1 MNKTPLEWSA
11 DTGHLP
17 HSAVDFSYE
26 ANARE
31 LAALKRYAGVEDLTA
46 FTARVKISPLSGGR
60 YRASGAFQ
68 ASVVQASVVNLE
80 AVPSSIEESFSVEY
94 WPAESIADADRD
106 APLESEPPEP
116 IVAGHIA
123 IGLLLCELFVL
134 SLDPYPRNPDDKFEW
149 TPREGAPDVSPFAAL
164 AQLKAHKTAEEK

>member
-1 MNKTPLEWSA
+1 MNETPLKWSV
-11 DTGHLP
+11 DTGLLP
-17 HSAVDFSYE
+17 HSSVDFSYE
-26 ANARE
+26 ANKRE

-68 ASVVQASVVNLE
+68 ASAVQASVVNLKP
-80 AVPSSIEESFSVEY
+80 VPSSIEESFSAEY
-94 WPAESIADADRD
+94 WPAESIGDAGRD
-106 APLESEPPEP
+106 APLDTDPPEP
-116 IVAGHIA
+116 IVAGHIP

-149 TPREGAPDVSPFAAL
+149 TPPEDRPDVSPFAGL
-164 AQLKAHKTAEEK
+164 AQLKAHKTPEEK